1 MLNFEQYWYKL
12 HGASNKV
19 RGAYKRIFNK
29 SDDDSED
36 GRTVLQDLIM
46 RFNFYGAKPTNDPVE
61 LGKQAARREV
71 IEYILAMSARL
82 SEDTLNQIEE
92 FINH

>member
-1 MLNFEQYWYKL
+1 MNFEQYWYKL
-12 HGASNKV
+12 HGASSKV
-19 RGAYKRIFNK
+19 RSAYKRVFNK
-29 SDDDSED
+29 SHGGSED
-36 GRTVLQDLIM
+36 GRTILQDLVM

-61 LGKQAARREV
+61 LGKQAARREI
-71 IEYILAMSARL
+71 IEYILAMSAKL

>member
-1 MLNFEQYWYKL
+1 MNFEQYWYKL
-12 HGASNKV
+12 LGADSKV
-19 RGAYKRIFNK
+19 RSAYKRVFNK
-29 SDDDSED
+29 SQGGSED
-36 GRTVLQDLIM
+36 GRAILQDLIM

-61 LGKQAARREV
+61 LGKQAARREI
-71 IEYILAMSARL
+71 IEYILAMSAKL